1 VHLDRVVRER
11 LDHAYARARELIRVK
26 APLVSR
32 LAWQLL
38 ANTGMTG
45 DEVAALIR
53 HAGGA
58 DPSPTPE
65 HGPGGGW
72 VH

>member
-26 APLVSR
+26 APLIPKP
-32 LAWQLL
+32 AWQLL
-38 ANTGMTG
+38 ANKIMIG
-45 DEVAALIR
+45 DEVAAPIR
-53 HAGGA
+53 DVGGT
-58 DPSPTPE
+58 DPSPTPD

-72 VH
+72 AH